1 MAVKYDLMVAN
12 GSYTKEGQEKTS
24 WLKIGRAIE
33 RQNGKLAGKLDCVPT
48 SMLDRDGNSVAWN
61 GWFEM
66 FEPRAK
72 TDAPAAPAPTGSA
85 SKPTLPDDIPF

>member
-33 RQNGKLAGKLDCVPT
+33 RQNGKLAGKLDCIPT
-48 SMLDRDGNSVAWN
+48 TMLDRDGNSVAWN

-66 FEPRAK
+66 FEPRPK
-72 TDAPAAPAPTGSA
+72 EGKQQAAPQV
-85 SKPTLPDDIPF
+85 KPQDDGFDNIPF